1 MREIAKSQGMTVDAF
16 KEQYALPDKIS
27 DRAVASEVEE
37 AIPLFK
43 MAELNGMD
51 ATALKK
57 ELGLPAGL
65 DDNTPWGEAF
75 GQITLE
81 KMAEL
86 NGTVLSEL
94 LLYYGL
100 PANQDPK
107 TQWKDVKEKVE
118 QFLSKQKTVQ
128 GCDTGSCEG
137 ELVEH

>member
-1 MREIAKSQGMTVDAF
+1 MTVQAF
-16 KEQYALPDKIS
+16 KEQYALPAELS

-51 ATALKK
+51 AATMKK

-100 PANQDPK
+100 PANQDPT
-107 TQWKDVKEKVE
+107 TQWKDVKVQVE
-118 QFLSKQKTVQ
+118 QFLSKQTEVQ

-137 ELVEH
+137 E